1 VSIHLGMLGHG
12 SMWGGGD
19 KDIATTREIAN
30 AATLGAETFRWNLS
44 PILQKYYRFPAYVNS
59 VPGFKADVRAVD
71 AADGKIDGKWR
82 SNDIAQLLRGFDT
95 PARIPYQTRVIESV
109 IRHEGFGADDVPDLL
124 FLNYKEID
132 YISHIWSM
140 NSLEMSDA
148 VKAQDAALKELVDFL
163 DAQVGVGQW
172 AMVVT
177 ADHGAMISPKVS
189 GGIQLSSTPIVAG
202 INRAFGTPGG
212 EPIVELVQPTEIFIN
227 VPQLRKNGYTLAQV
241 SEWIMGLTRAQ
252 TAGAGVY
259 VPPDHANDKVFE
271 AAFPSAMMRS
281 LPCLPEARNP

>member
-1 VSIHLGMLGHG
+1 
-12 SMWGGGD
+12 
-19 KDIATTREIAN
+19 
-30 AATLGAETFRWNLS
+30 
-44 PILQKYYRFPAYVNS
+44 
-59 VPGFKADVRAVD
+59 
-71 AADGKIDGKWR
+71 
-82 SNDIAQLLRGFDT
+82 
-95 PARIPYQTRVIESV
+95 VIESV
-109 IRHEGFGADDVPDLL
+109 IQREGFGADNVPDLL

-163 DAQVGVGQW
+163 KTQVGVGQW

-202 INRAFGTPGG
+202 INRVFGTPGG

-259 VPPDHANDKVFE
+259 VPPDHANDKMFE